1 MAKKLVH
8 DKILFTAFFV
18 LVAVG
23 LTMVYSASA
32 AVARAGNQG
41 PNSFLIKQSL
51 AAGVGALSMFMMM
64 HLDYRLLR
72 RPGVVYGLLGGA
84 IGLLVF
90 VLFGP
95 ELNNTHRWFF
105 VGGISVQP
113 AELAKLALI
122 PFVAYQIERQQRRVR
137 QRELLIP
144 CGLAVGIMAALILLQ
159 PDLGTALLLG
169 ATVFM
174 LLFLAGL
181 RWKYIVG
188 ATLAAL
194 PALYLLIGTVPY
206 RRARLL
212 AFLDPE
218 KDPLGSGY
226 QAHQSLI
233 AVGSGGVWGLGLGES
248 LQKLHFLPHPHSD
261 FVYSILAEELG
272 LVGALAIVS
281 LFGILLWR
289 GGRAGLRAPDLF
301 GRYLAWGFT
310 GLLVLQAFIHI
321 SVALALLPTKGIPLP
336 FISYGGSSL
345 VVSMT
350 AAGVLLNL
358 SQHG

>member
-8 DKILFTAFFV
+8 DKILFTTLFV
-18 LVAVG
+18 LVVVG
-23 LTMVYSASA
+23 LTMVYSAGA
-32 AVARAGNQG
+32 AVAGAGHQG
-41 PNSFLIKQSL
+41 LNSFLVKQTF
-51 AAGVGALSMFMMM
+51 AAGVGALSMFMVM
-64 HLDYRLLR
+64 HLDYRVLR
-72 RPGVVYGLLGGA
+72 KPGVIYGLLCGV

-113 AELAKLALI
+113 AELAKLGLI
-122 PFVAYQIERQQRRVR
+122 PFVAYHIERQQGRAR

-144 CGLAVGIMAALILLQ
+144 CGLAFGTIAALILLQ
-159 PDLGTALLLG
+159 PDLGTSVLLG
-169 ATVFM
+169 ATVII

-188 ATLAAL
+188 AAVAAL
-194 PALYLLIGTVPY
+194 PIMYLLIGMVPY
-206 RRARLL
+206 RRARFLS
-212 AFLDPE
+212 FLDPTH
-218 KDPLGSGY
+218 DPLGSGY

-272 LVGALAIVS
+272 LVGALAILL
-281 LFGILLWR
+281 LFGVLLWR
-289 GGRAGLRAPDLF
+289 GCRAGLRAPDLF

-310 GLLVLQAFIHI
+310 GLLVIQALIHI
-321 SVALALLPTKGIPLP
+321 SVALALMPTKGIPLP

-350 AAGVLLNL
+350 AGGVILNL

>member
-8 DKILFTAFFV
+8 DKILFTTLCV
-18 LVAVG
+18 LVGIG
-23 LTMVYSASA
+23 LIMVYSAGA
-32 AVARAGNQG
+32 AVARAGHQG
-41 PNSFLIKQSL
+41 LNSFLVKQSF
-51 AAGVGALSMFMMM
+51 AAGIGALAMWVMMN
-64 HLDYRLLR
+64 LDYRLLR
-72 RPGVVYGLLGGA
+72 RRAVIYGLLCGV

-122 PFVAYQIERQQRRVR
+122 PFVAYQIERQQKRER

-144 CGLAVGIMAALILLQ
+144 CCLAFGILAALILLQ
-159 PDLGTALLLG
+159 PDLGSSVLLG
-169 ATVFM
+169 ATVFV

-181 RWKYIVG
+181 RWSYIVG
-188 ATLAAL
+188 TAL
-194 PALYLLIGTVPY
+194 VAIPALYFLIGMVPY
-206 RRARLL
+206 RRARFL
-212 AFLDPE
+212 AFLDPA
-218 KDPLGSGY
+218 KDPLGAGY

-261 FVYSILAEELG
+261 FVYSILSEETG
-272 LVGALAIVS
+272 LVGALAILV

-289 GGRAGLRAPDLF
+289 GSRAGFKAPDTF

-310 GLLVLQAFIHI
+310 SLLVIQALIHI
-321 SVALALLPTKGIPLP
+321 SVALALMPTKGIPLP

-350 AAGVLLNL
+350 AGGVLLNL